1 MLTSLYR
8 GSVVSLLALGVVSCK
23 QDAKLPLANKGA
35 PTQGVGGDT
44 AVTAAAFNQTEAMI
58 PVRDGVKL
66 HTTIWSPKGNTEKL
80 PIIVSRTPYG
90 IASSGKSLESPVLAD
105 LEKDGYIFVFQDIR
119 GRFKSEGEFV
129 MLRPMRNKKDPK
141 AIDESTD
148 AYDTIDWLI
157 KNVPNNNGRVGM
169 LGTSYPGWLTVIA
182 MLDPNPALKAVSP
195 RASPADMFI
204 GDDFHHNGAFRLA
217 YGFEYST
224 MMETDKKV
232 TPYKFDKPDLYDW
245 YLQVGSLANI
255 ADSLKGKIP
264 TWTNFAAHPNYD
276 AFWQQQA
283 VAPYLTH
290 VTVPTL
296 NIAGWWDQEDF
307 FGPIKIY
314 ETLEPHD
321 TKHLNYLVVGPWNHG
336 GWNQK
341 TGESLGA
348 IDFGS
353 PTSADFRKNIE
364 APWFAYWLHNKGTL
378 KLAEATTFQA
388 GSDEW
393 QSHDSWPAR
402 SGVTA
407 KPLYLQADHQLAFSK
422 PAAAAAAD
430 SGFDSYVSDPANPVP
445 YRTRPILGTYG
456 KGSTWSRWLVDDQRF
471 LQGRSDVLSWQT
483 PVLTEDVN
491 IAGAIS
497 AHLFASTTGSDA
509 DYIVKLIDVYP
520 EASGPD
526 SLRGYQLMVATDVL
540 RGRFRNGFEHP
551 QPITPNHVDVY
562 TVDLHTQDYRF
573 LKGHKIMVQVQST
586 WFPLIDRNPQ
596 TYVPNIFAA
605 KDSDFKAETER
616 IFRSPKAAS
625 YIRLPVETAAAAA
638 ASAAAATE
646 ARISLP

>member
-1 MLTSLYR
+1 MI
-8 GSVVSLLALGVVSCK
+8 VVLCEADTTLALTNNVATTPVVGV
-23 QDAKLPLANKGA
+23 
-35 PTQGVGGDT
+35 DT
-44 AVTAAAFNQTEAMI
+44 AVAAPAFDETEVQVPM
-58 PVRDGVKL
+58 RDGVHL
-66 HTTIWSPKGNTEKL
+66 HTTIFVPRGNRAKL
-80 PIIVSRTPYG
+80 PIIFSRTPYG
-90 IASSGKSLESPVLAD
+90 IASSGQALASPVLAD

-119 GRFKSEGEFV
+119 GRFKSEGTFV
-129 MLRPMRNKKDPK
+129 MLRPMRNRKDPK

-157 KNVPNNNGRVGM
+157 RNVPNNNGRVGM

-224 MMETDKKV
+224 MMETDKQV
-232 TPYKFDKPDLYDW
+232 TPHNFNNPDLYDW
-245 YLQVGSLANI
+245 YLKVGSLANI
-255 ADSLKGKIP
+255 ADSLKGRIP
-264 TWTNFAAHPNYD
+264 TWTNFATHPNYD
-276 AFWQQQA
+276 AFWKEQA
-283 VAPYLTH
+283 VAPYLDH
-290 VTVPTL
+290 VRVPTL

-336 GWNQK
+336 GWNAK
-341 TGESLGA
+341 TGESLGP

-364 APWFAYWLHNKGTL
+364 APWFAYWLKGKGTL

-388 GSDEW
+388 GANEW
-393 QSHDSWPAR
+393 QSHDSWPPR
-402 SGVTA
+402 RGVTDR
-407 KPLYLQADHQLAFSK
+407 PLYLQTNRQLAFSK
-422 PAAAAAAD
+422 PAATAG
-430 SGFDSYVSDPANPVP
+430 SEFDSYVSDPANPVP
-445 YRTRPILGTYG
+445 YRKRPILATYG
-456 KGSTWSRWLVDDQRF
+456 SGSTWSRWLVDDQRF
-471 LQGRSDVLSWQT
+471 LQDRPDVLSWET
-483 PVLTEDVN
+483 PPLTEDVN

-509 DYIVKLIDVYP
+509 DWVVKLIDVYP
-520 EASGPD
+520 ETAPD
-526 SLRGYQLMVATDVL
+526 SLRGYQLMVANDVL

-551 QPITPNHVDVY
+551 VPIRPNHVDEY

-573 LKGHKIMVQVQST
+573 LRGHRIMVQVQST

-596 TYVPNIFAA
+596 TFVPNIFEA
-605 KDSDFKAETER
+605 KDSDFKAETVR
-616 IFRSPKAAS
+616 IFRSPRAAS
-625 YIRLPVETAAAAA
+625 YIRLPVETGAAAAR
-638 ASAAAATE
+638 STM
-646 ARISLP
+646 R

>member
-1 MLTSLYR
+1 MLKSLGCGR
-8 GSVVSLLALGVVSCK
+8 AVLVLALGVASCK
-23 QDAKLPLANKGA
+23 PDKSLVLANRAGV
-35 PTQGVGGDT
+35 TQTAGGDT
-44 AVTAAAFNQTEAMI
+44 AVVAPRFDETEVQIAM
-58 PVRDGVKL
+58 RDGVHL
-66 HTTIWSPKGNTEKL
+66 HTSIFVPKGNTQKL
-80 PIIVSRTPYG
+80 PIILSRTPYG
-90 IASSGKSLESPVLAD
+90 IAASGNALDSPVLAD
-105 LEKDGYIFVFQDIR
+105 LERDGYIFVFQDIR
-119 GRFKSEGEFV
+119 GRFKSEGQFV
-129 MLRPMRNKKDPK
+129 MLRPMRAKGDRK

-148 AYDTIDWLI
+148 AYDTIDWLV
-157 KNVPNNNGRVGM
+157 KNIPNNNGRVGM

-224 MMETDKKV
+224 MMETDKNV

-264 TWTNFAAHPNYD
+264 TWTNFATHPNYD
-276 AFWQQQA
+276 AFWKQQA

-321 TKHLNYLVVGPWNHG
+321 AKHLNYLVVGPWNHG

-341 TGESLGA
+341 TGESLGP

-353 PTSADFRKNIE
+353 PTSANFRKDIE

-388 GSDEW
+388 GSNEW

-402 SGVTA
+402 SGVTP

-422 PAAAAAAD
+422 PAAAVD
-430 SGFDSYVSDPANPVP
+430 SGFDSYISDPANPVP
-445 YRTRPILGTYG
+445 YRKRPILGTYG

-483 PVLTEDVN
+483 PVLTDDVN

-520 EASGPD
+520 GTGPD
-526 SLRGYQLMVATDVL
+526 SLRGYQLMVANDVL
-540 RGRFRNGFEHP
+540 RGRFRDGFDHP
-551 QPITPNHVDVY
+551 QPITPNHVDEY

-573 LKGHKIMVQVQST
+573 LKGHRIMVQVQST

-596 TYVPNIFAA
+596 TFVPNIFNA

-625 YIRLPVETAAAAA
+625 YISLPVESATAAAAA
-638 ASAAAATE
+638 AAAARSA
-646 ARISLP
+646 IP

>member
-1 MLTSLYR
+1 MLNSLYR
-8 GSVVSLLALGVVSCK
+8 GSLVSVLALGAVSCK
-23 QDAKLPLANKGA
+23 QDANLALANKGA
-35 PTQGVGGDT
+35 VTQVAGGDT
-44 AVTAAAFNQTEAMI
+44 AITAPNFDETEVMI
-58 PVRDGVKL
+58 PMRDGVKL
-66 HTTIWSPKGNTEKL
+66 HTTIWAPKGNTEKL
-80 PIIVSRTPYG
+80 PIIFSRTPYG
-90 IASSGKSLESPVLAD
+90 IASSGKSLDSPALAD

-119 GRFKSEGEFV
+119 GRFTSEGEFV
-129 MLRPMRNKKDPK
+129 MLRPMRDKRNPK

-148 AYDTIDWLI
+148 AYDTIDWLV

-195 RASPADMFI
+195 RASPADMFM

-217 YGFEYST
+217 YGFEYAT
-224 MMETDKKV
+224 MMETDKQV

-245 YLQVGSLANI
+245 YLQVGSLASI

-276 AFWQQQA
+276 AFWQEQA

-336 GWNQK
+336 GWNGK

-348 IDFGS
+348 INFGS

-388 GSDEW
+388 GSNQW

-402 SGVTA
+402 RGVTA
-407 KPLYLQADHQLAFSK
+407 KLLYLQADHRLAFTK
-422 PAAAAAAD
+422 PTAAAD
-430 SGFDSYVSDPANPVP
+430 SGFDAYVSDPANPVP
-445 YRTRPILGTYG
+445 YRTRPILGTYA

-471 LQGRSDVLSWQT
+471 LQGRADVLSWTT
-483 PVLTEDVN
+483 PVLAEDVN

-520 EASGPD
+520 ETGTD
-526 SLRGYQLMVATDVL
+526 SLRGYQLMVANDVL
-540 RGRFRNGFEHP
+540 RGRFRNGFERP
-551 QPITPNHVDVY
+551 QPITPNHVDEY
-562 TVDLHTQDYRF
+562 TIDLHTQDYRF
-573 LKGHKIMVQVQST
+573 LKGHKIMVQVQSA

-596 TYVPNIFAA
+596 TYVPNIFKA
-605 KDSDFKAETER
+605 KDSDFKAQTER
-616 IFRSPKAAS
+616 IFRSPKSAS
-625 YIRLPVETAAAAA
+625 YIRLPVESATAAAAA
-638 ASAAAATE
+638 AVESQTHT
-646 ARISLP
+646 SVP